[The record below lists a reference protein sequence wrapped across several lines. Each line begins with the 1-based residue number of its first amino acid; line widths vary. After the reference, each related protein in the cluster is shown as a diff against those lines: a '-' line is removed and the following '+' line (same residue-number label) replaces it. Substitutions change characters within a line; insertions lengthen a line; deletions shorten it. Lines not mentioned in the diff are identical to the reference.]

1 MDIYMQQASE
11 KLQSWFHKASKWQ
24 KDLFCTLWEGSEKD
38 ERILERTKNIIA
50 QEYLGEF
57 YQITA
62 KDLFP
67 NDLAFSE
74 NVKPPVMLK
83 SISNIA
89 GVGAL
94 SPQASLQFENGLTVV
109 YGENGCGK
117 SSYVRILKAL
127 ENYAN
132 AERVLG
138 NVFSEQSVS
147 PKADVVFSTD
157 GTDHT
162 ITWTKSCKTKYPIQI
177 YDTIVAKQFVD
188 KENEVVY
195 EPKILAIITKMA
207 SIYEQLS
214 LVYKDTMEKAKDNF
228 SPLQIDISTHPI
240 IEEFNA
246 ISNVQRIEQF
256 AKRYPWNNS
265 LKTEL
270 QAIIES
276 LTEQRPLDAAK
287 ALNAQKQIISK
298 HEKTILELLGLV
310 NDSACGIY
318 LKKRARQVETKRMQ
332 DAYVDDARKESMLE
346 YFGGDEW
353 KAMWAQA
360 NAYTSLVGTTEE
372 GIPVS
377 KSGRCALCQQ
387 ELDLSA
393 QKRMRKFKAFVA
405 SNAITVAENAYREFH
420 AAVSLLQ
427 NKIENKIKIN
437 DIAESLESGMISAD
451 IKDAIL
457 QFYSEIV
464 DRCMWLLSYTEE
476 CSTTCPDVHTAA
488 EITEKFK
495 AIVGQIDSKITAY
508 ENVIED
514 HQKQITRKN
523 ELLAIEWTI
532 SNLPAKKRMLLIQS
546 ILKECKTNMLTTLK
560 KDLSRLLITDEYI
573 RRFQYEMNILDNRGQ
588 IKVELVEA
596 TPKRGKT
603 YHQISLKGAKTAGK
617 HKNGEILSE
626 GEFRVVSLSAFLADL
641 SSWGRIMPFVFDDP
655 ITSLDQKYETRV
667 ATRLVQL
674 SLERQVIVFT
684 HRLAFAQLLNI
695 ETRNYNVAV
704 DKKGDL
710 KHASIYNIQLRRFPL
725 GCSEPPAFLKDVSLA
740 KAIRHIRG
748 NELPA
753 IKRKQKE
760 GDFVTADAMLKSLCS
775 DFRKVI
781 EQGIGQDLLSG
792 IVSRYGREISSL
804 KLTRLY
810 AITQEDITLFHN
822 MMSKYSC
829 YEHSQ
834 PIETPISLPD
844 IADLEA
850 DLVAME
856 EWAKEYDKRCE
867 AEARKARGSA

>member
-11 KLQSWFHKASKWQ
+11 KLQSWFRKASKWQ
-24 KDLFCTLWEGSEKD
+24 KDLFCTLWEGGEKD

-50 QEYLGEF
+50 QEYLGEL
-57 YQITA
+57 YQIAA

-147 PKADVVFSTD
+147 SKADVVFSTD

-207 SIYEQLS
+207 NIYEQLS
-214 LVYKDTMEKAKDNF
+214 LVFKDAMEKAKDNF
-228 SPLQIDISTHPI
+228 SPLQIDVSTHPI
-240 IEEFNA
+240 IEEFNE
-246 ISNVQRIEQF
+246 ISNVQKVEQF

-276 LTEQRPLDAAK
+276 LAEQRPLEAAK

-298 HEKTILELLGLV
+298 HERTILELLGLV

-318 LKKRARQVETKRMQ
+318 LKKRARQIETKRTQ
-332 DAYVDDARKESMLE
+332 DAYVDDARKESILE

-353 KAMWAQA
+353 KGMWTQA
-360 NAYTSLVGTTEE
+360 NAYTNLIGTAEE
-372 GIPVS
+372 GIPTS

-405 SNAITVAENAYREFH
+405 SNAITVAEKAYREFH
-420 AAVSLLQ
+420 AAVLLLQ

-451 IKDAIL
+451 IKSVIL
-457 QFYSEIV
+457 QFYSEIL
-464 DRCMWLLSYTEE
+464 DRCMWLLSYDEE
-476 CSTTCPDVHTAA
+476 CPTTCPDVHTSS
-488 EITEKFK
+488 EITEEFK
-495 AIVGQIDSKITAY
+495 AILEQIDLKIIAY
-508 ENVIED
+508 ENVIEN
-514 HQKQITRKN
+514 HNKQITRKN
-523 ELLAIEWTI
+523 QLLAIKWSI
-532 SNLPAKKRMLLIQS
+532 SNLATKKKMLLIQS

-573 RRFQYEMNILDNRGQ
+573 RRFQNEMNILDDRGQ

-603 YHQISLKGAKTAGK
+603 YHQISLRGAKAAGK

-626 GEFRVVSLSAFLADL
+626 GEFRVVSLAAFLADL
-641 SSWGRIMPFVFDDP
+641 SSWGRIVPFVFDDP

-695 ETRNYNVAV
+695 ETRNYNAAV
-704 DKKGDL
+704 EKKGNQE
-710 KHASIYNIQLRRFPL
+710 HASICNIQLRRFPL
-725 GCSEPPAFLKDVSLA
+725 GCSEPPAFLKDVSLS
-740 KAIRHIRG
+740 KAIRQIRG

-760 GDFVTADAMLKSLCS
+760 GDYVIADAMLKSLCS
-775 DFRKVI
+775 DFRKII
-781 EQGIGQDLLSG
+781 EQGICQDLLSG

-810 AITQEDITLFHN
+810 AMTQEDITLFHN

-834 PIETPISLPD
+834 PIETPLSLPD
-844 IADLEA
+844 IEDLEA
-850 DLVAME
+850 DIDIME
-856 EWAKEYDKRCE
+856 KWAKDYEKRCE
-867 AEARKARGSA
+867 AEAHKARGTT